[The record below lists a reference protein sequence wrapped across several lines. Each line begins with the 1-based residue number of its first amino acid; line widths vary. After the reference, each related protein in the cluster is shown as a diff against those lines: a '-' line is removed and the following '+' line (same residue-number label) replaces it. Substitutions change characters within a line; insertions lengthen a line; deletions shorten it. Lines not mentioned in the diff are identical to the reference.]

1 MSLSS
6 RLALIAAVAGAA
18 GTASAQYYASA
29 DFVPGS
35 GGSTLY
41 YQQFIGSHFTVP
53 NGFLL
58 DVTAI
63 GGNVWTA
70 TPNGKMWGAIVDVNI
85 NTGLPFSTVDDANYL
100 HGTTLYTGGDPT
112 SIDVVSSLVV
122 TLPAGDYGVVLGGD
136 DFGGGHGLFGS
147 NGWGAIP
154 GSNNIPNGT
163 NDFFDS
169 GGVGNWNN
177 VGEQGWRLTVY
188 GELRAVPAPG
198 AVSLLGLGGLVAA
211 RRRRA

>member
-1 MSLSS
+1 MSMIN
-6 RLALIAAVAGAA
+6 RLAMIVAVAGAA

-29 DFVPGS
+29 DYVQGS

-53 NGFLL
+53 NGFIL

-70 TPNGKMWGAIVDVNI
+70 DASRFMWGAIVDVDP

-100 HGTTLYTGGDPT
+100 HGSTLYNGGSPN
-112 SIDVVSSLVV
+112 SIDVIAPLVV
-122 TLPAGDYGVVLGGD
+122 SLGAGDYGVVLGGD
-136 DFGGGHGLFGS
+136 DFGGGNGKFGS

-154 GSNNIPNGT
+154 GSNNINNGT
-163 NDFFDS
+163 NDFFDN
-169 GGVGNWNN
+169 GAGAWNN

-188 GELRAVPAPG
+188 GELRQVPAPG
-198 AVSLLGLGGLVAA
+198 AAALLGIGGLVAT